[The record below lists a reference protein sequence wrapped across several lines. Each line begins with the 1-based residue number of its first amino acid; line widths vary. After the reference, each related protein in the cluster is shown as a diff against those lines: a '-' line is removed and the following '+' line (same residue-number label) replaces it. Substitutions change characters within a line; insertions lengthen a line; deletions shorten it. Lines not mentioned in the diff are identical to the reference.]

1 MNTLHIFQE
10 ALMEVKKELTYTQNN
25 EPRSNSCD
33 LCGKT
38 YHNKKNHDRHIAVTH
53 FGNKDPGKKKEISA
67 CDFCDK
73 TFSNNQQHKKHIRE
87 IHQIEQIKPHKCDQ
101 CDKTFAQ
108 KCNLLTHKKH
118 LHGIGVIKKYKCNEC
133 NKEYNVKYRLQRH
146 ISSIHER
153 RKDHKC
159 NLCGEAFVKNDSLID
174 HMKAFHDEN
183 RKTYYCNFC
192 SKKCFTD
199 QRLKN
204 HIKRVHTTNEFPRIY
219 CNVCGKIFKTK
230 KYLQAHVEIQHNK
243 DGKYKDKVLCD
254 ICKKTFVADY
264 LENHVETHYKD
275 IDLFTCDICEKSY
288 KYENFLKRHW
298 NTYHAIDGKERYQ
311 KEKIGNNQI
320 KQNNLAS
327 MDYQHS
333 KLISS
338 QDEKSIFI
346 EKAPSYKEN
355 KTQVNKSHKCHLCE
369 KLFDSTNNL
378 KIHKQ
383 TVHDQRIQ
391 FSCRYC
397 DDGKNFSNK
406 QSLERHNKKFHQQKY
421 CITCNYCEKNFMMHK
436 TLEKHI
442 KNSHLFE
449 CHVCNETFTRFDQL
463 SKHKKDIHNIFDKDM
478 KSRCDICDIV
488 FKEPKKLKDHIEVV
502 HEGMRLTC
510 NYCIDDKMFAGK
522 RSLQLHIAGMHKDRN
537 EIKCHNCEKT
547 FPRKNA
553 LQRHIRDIHE
563 NKREEECHICN
574 KTFKRP
580 YRLTEHLATVH
591 NFVEN
596 NKIASDQH
604 YGVTRNGRIKKYI
617 CDICEKA
624 FSQSAN
630 LNTHKKWNHSQKPG
644 TLPKHKCNICSKHF
658 NGKNLLN
665 SHLKMY
671 HEKGDF
677 QCRICQK
684 ELQNKASLLS
694 HIRNNHK
701 EEKHECID
709 CNLSFRSV
717 TSLKNHYLKSHKN
730 PTKPIEETFD
740 NSNKDFKTI
749 FQLPDPLKTE
759 PDIKWEP
766 CEPDPLAISVHAFS
780 KLEPI
785 KNELES

>member
-1 MNTLHIFQE
+1 MD
-10 ALMEVKKELTYTQNN
+10 VKKELAFTHNN
-25 EPRSNSCD
+25 EPKSYSCD
-33 LCGKT
+33 LCGKMFN
-38 YHNKKNHDRHIAVTH
+38 NKQNHDRHINVSH
-53 FGNKDPGKKKEISA
+53 FGNKDPSKKIEMSA
-67 CDFCDK
+67 CEFCDK
-73 TFSNNQQHKKHIRE
+73 TFSNNQQHKKHIWE
-87 IHQIEQIKPHKCDQ
+87 IHQREHRRSHPCDQ
-101 CDKTFAQ
+101 CDKSFVQT
-108 KCNLLTHKKH
+108 CNLLSHKKYVH
-118 LHGIGVIKKYKCNEC
+118 AKVKEHKCNDCGKEFSVKYK
-133 NKEYNVKYRLQRH
+133 LQRH
-146 ISSIHER
+146 FASVHEKI
-153 RKDHKC
+153 KDHKC
-159 NLCGEAFVKNDSLID
+159 NLCEKAFVKQESLVD
-174 HMKAFHDEN
+174 HMQAFHNKDN
-183 RKTYYCNFC
+183 QFYNCNFC

-199 QRLKN
+199 QRLKK
-204 HIKRVHTTNEFPRIY
+204 HVKRVHTAKELISHIA
-219 CNVCGKIFKTK
+219 CNVCGKSFKTK
-230 KYLQAHVEIQHNK
+230 KYLQTHLETLHNNIGEK
-243 DGKYKDKVLCD
+243 ALCD

-264 LENHVETHYKD
+264 LEKHLEIHSKD
-275 IDLFTCDICEKSY
+275 VDLFTCDICEKRY

-298 NTYHAIDGKERYQ
+298 NTNHAIDSKERYQ
-311 KEKIGNNQI
+311 NEETVVNHTNET
-320 KQNNLAS
+320 N
-327 MDYQHS
+327 S
-333 KLISS
+333 KLNEYQKSKLRNV
-338 QDEKSIFI
+338 QDKKSIFI
-346 EKAPSYKEN
+346 KKDLSYIEN
-355 KTQVNKSHKCHLCE
+355 NTPVNKNHKCNLCE
-369 KLFDSTNNL
+369 KTFESTTNL
-378 KIHKQ
+378 KIHEQ
-383 TVHDQRIQ
+383 TVHDHNIH

-397 DDGKNFSNK
+397 AESKTFSK
-406 QSLERHNKKFHQQKY
+406 QRALQSHYKSFHKEKFY
-421 CITCNYCEKNFMMHK
+421 LSCNHCEKSFMMQR
-436 TLEKHI
+436 TLDKHM
-442 KNSHLFE
+442 KSSHYFE
-449 CHVCNETFTRFDQL
+449 CDSCNETFTKLDQL
-463 SKHKKDIHNIFDKDM
+463 SNHKKDIHNIFDEEF

-502 HEGMRLTC
+502 HESMRLTC
-510 NYCIDDKMFAGK
+510 NYCNDDKMFAGK

-553 LQRHIRDIHE
+553 LQRHIRDVHE
-563 NKREEECHICN
+563 NKCEKECHICN

-596 NKIASDQH
+596 DKIASDQH

-630 LNTHKKWNHSQKPG
+630 LNTHKKWKHSQMPG
-644 TLPKHKCNICSKHF
+644 TLPKHRCNICSKHF